1 MNRRRATRQS
11 RRAWADSNGR
21 TPGLDAARRDVGWD
35 WTRHVAPLDPDVGS
49 EMLDHPDAAI
59 APPEYEPVRRVLS
72 AAAAPARPA
81 ELAGDVIAAAEF
93 VTARSATLSGVSALH
108 ATRPHRHLRLVAV
121 TTITLVLC
129 TGTAVA
135 ATNGALPTPV
145 QSLAHE
151 TLGVVGVTIPESDDA
166 NDNSGSTV
174 VVDTPTSGA
183 AVAGGRT
190 NGASAAGSSTTTVT
204 GRDASAGTPS
214 SDDAGNGN
222 GNGNGNGDVGNG
234 GAAPDDETTPAD
246 TDPTRGNSANAP
258 GQNKPANTKKAN
270 GNGPNS

>member
-1 MNRRRATRQS
+1 M
-11 RRAWADSNGR
+11 
-21 TPGLDAARRDVGWD
+21 GWD

-72 AAAAPARPA
+72 AAAAPAQPA

-108 ATRPHRHLRLVAV
+108 ATRPRRHLRLVAV

-135 ATNGALPTPV
+135 ATNGALPAPV

-166 NDNSGSTV
+166 NDKSGSTV

-183 AVAGGRT
+183 SVSGGRS
-190 NGASAAGSSTTTVT
+190 NGATAAGSSTTSVT
-204 GRDASAGTPS
+204 GRNASAGTPS

-222 GNGNGNGDVGNG
+222 GDVDNG
-234 GAAPDDETTPAD
+234 GAAPDAETTPAD

-258 GQNKPANTKKAN
+258 GQNRPANTKQAN